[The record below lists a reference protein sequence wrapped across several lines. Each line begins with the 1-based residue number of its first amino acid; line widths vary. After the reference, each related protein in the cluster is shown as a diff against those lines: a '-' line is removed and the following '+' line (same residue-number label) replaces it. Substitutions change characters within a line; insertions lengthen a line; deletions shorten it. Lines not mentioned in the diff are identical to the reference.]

1 MIDRLP
7 KQTQHVGDWS
17 AAGGAV
23 ATFLGVLPDIAAAL
37 TVIWLGL
44 RIWESET
51 VREWTNRVKE

>member
-1 MIDRLP
+1 MTDETKLVLDLSA
-7 KQTQHVGDWS
+7 VG

-23 ATFLGVLPDIAAAL
+23 LSVLPDIAAAF

-51 VREWTNRVKE
+51 VKRFTGRGV